1 MGETVQEDSTET
13 RAPCSLLSPGKGWEC
28 AQSLG
33 ALIKNWGPSFSLTPF
48 QDITGVHPEAR
59 V

>member
-33 ALIKNWGPSFSLTPF
+33 ALIKNWGPFFS